1 MPARLI
7 SYKEELT
14 LAQNGYKAIAGVD
27 EVGVGPL
34 AGPVVA
40 SAVRL
45 PLGLDLTLLDDSKKL
60 SSMQRA
66 RAAEWILEVADD
78 VGYGLATVEEINR
91 LGIRPANLLACRR
104 AVEHLA
110 RVDAVIVD
118 AWTIPGLTVVQR
130 SLIKADACVAS
141 VAAASI
147 LAKVHRDHLMDVMDL
162 AHPQYGFRTH
172 KGYGTRAHM
181 EAIRLHGPCPEHR
194 TSWGVFETLCG
205 TGGDRR
211 GPS

>member
-1 MPARLI
+1 M
-7 SYKEELT
+7 
-14 LAQNGYKAIAGVD
+14 
-27 EVGVGPL
+27 
-34 AGPVVA
+34 
-40 SAVRL
+40 
-45 PLGLDLTLLDDSKKL
+45 
-60 SSMQRA
+60 
-66 RAAEWILEVADD
+66 
-78 VGYGLATVEEINR
+78 
-91 LGIRPANLLACRR
+91 
-104 AVEHLA
+104 
-110 RVDAVIVD
+110 D